1 MPKSVV
7 VSCRHRAA
15 EQKVH
20 DWTAVHVVTRD
31 LIKKRDR
38 RQKTSLDQKSFT
50 HTHSTHT
57 HSTHTHTAHST
68 HSTHTHTQHTHRQH
82 THTHSTQ
89 SRQRTHTHTAHTHTH
104 THTHSNGSRFQS
116 DSGVQLGHSGV
127 QLSLS
132 VDDWGRPPWVL
143 SLRARLCT
151 KAAAASLP
159 IELLRS
165 RIFTGN
171 APCAEKRKGDMA
183 ET

>member
-7 VSCRHRAA
+7 DSCRHRAA

-57 HSTHTHTAHST
+57 HTAHST
-68 HSTHTHTQHTHRQH
+68 HSTHTHTAHTQ
-82 THTHSTQ
+82 TA
-89 SRQRTHTHTAHTHTH
+89 HTHTAHKVVREHKHTHSTNTH

-159 IELLRS
+159 IEFLRS